1 MSVVRK
7 LTEGQLHKHL
17 YQIALPIMGTSFIQM
32 AYSFTDMAWLGR
44 LNGKAV
50 AAVGTVSVFLW
61 IAQSLASFGKTA
73 SEVTISQSIGR
84 EDEGGAKVFAQHNF
98 SLSLILSI
106 FFALLFGYFTT
117 ELIDL
122 YQLEASVRA
131 SAIEYMHISLWSF
144 PALFLTSTLFGI
156 YNAVGNSK
164 IPFRVLSFGLI
175 LNIILDP
182 LFIHLFGWEVA
193 GAAWATLLSQCLA
206 FGYFLW
212 RIKVKDRLF
221 GGFALLNFRFKSAYL
236 WLITKVGTPAALLNV
251 LFAVVA
257 IYMGRLA
264 SEIGGY
270 VAVATLTTG
279 GQLEALTWNTSQGV
293 TTALSTIVGQNY
305 AAGKYSRVFRVFRQA
320 LLFTF
325 VIGLF
330 GSLVFICFGKELFA
344 LIVPEKATYDVGAVY
359 LRISGYSQVFMMLE
373 ITTQGFFY
381 GLGRSY
387 LPAIISIGG
396 NYLRIPLA
404 LYLLSL
410 GLGLSS
416 VWWAISISSMLK
428 GSLAII
434 AYLICKSRLNTR
446 NTPAG

>member
-7 LTEGQLHKHL
+7 LTEGKLHQHL
-17 YQIALPIMGTSFIQM
+17 YKIALPIMGTSFIQM

-61 IAQSLASFGKTA
+61 IAQSLASFSKTA
-73 SEVTISQSIGR
+73 SEITISQSIGR
-84 EDEGGAKVFAQHNF
+84 DDEEGAVSFAQHNF
-98 SLSLILSI
+98 TLALLLSV
-106 FFALLFGYFTT
+106 FFALLFGYFTP

-122 YQLEASVRA
+122 YKLKAGVRG
-131 SAIEYMHISLWSF
+131 SAIEYMNISLWSF

-175 LNIILDP
+175 LNILLDP
-182 LFIHLFGWEVA
+182 LFIHIFDWRVA
-193 GAAWATLLSQCLA
+193 GAAWATLLSQCFA
-206 FGYFLW
+206 FAYFLW
-212 RIKVKDRLF
+212 RIKIKDKLF

-236 WLITKVGTPAALLNV
+236 WIITKVGTPASLLNV
-251 LFAVVA
+251 LFAIVA

-264 SEIGGY
+264 SELGDY
-270 VAVATLTTG
+270 VAVAVLTTG
-279 GQLEALTWNTSQGV
+279 GQLEALTWNTAQGV

-305 AAGKYSRVFRVFRQA
+305 SAGKLSRVFRVYRQA
-320 LLFTF
+320 LLFTCLVGLLGTF
-325 VIGLF
+325 VF
-330 GSLVFICFGKELFA
+330 VFYGRELFA
-344 LIVPEKATYDVGAVY
+344 LIVPEQATYDVGGIY
-359 LRISGYSQVFMMLE
+359 LRISGYSQIFMMLE
-373 ITTQGFFY
+373 ITTQGLFY
-381 GLGRSY
+381 GLGRTY

-404 LYLLSL
+404 LYLFSL
-410 GLGLSS
+410 GFGLSA

-428 GSLAII
+428 GAVSMLAYFFYKRKLQ
-434 AYLICKSRLNTR
+434 ANK
-446 NTPAG
+446 

>member
-7 LTEGQLHKHL
+7 LTEGKLHKHL

-73 SEVTISQSIGR
+73 SEVTLSQSIGR
-84 EDEGGAKVFAQHNF
+84 DDEAGAKRYAQHNF
-98 SLSLILSI
+98 SLAFVLSV
-106 FFALLFGYFTT
+106 FFGLLFAYFTP

-122 YQLEASVRA
+122 YQLEPSVRA
-131 SAIEYMHISLWSF
+131 SAIEYMHVLLWSF

-156 YNAVGNSK
+156 YNAVGNST

-175 LNIILDP
+175 LNIVLDP
-182 LFIHLFGWEVA
+182 LFIHIFDWRVA
-193 GAAWATLLSQCLA
+193 GAAWATLISQCLA
-206 FGYFLW
+206 FLYFLW
-212 RIKVKDRLF
+212 RIKIKDALF
-221 GGFALLNFRFKSAYL
+221 GGFRLLSFRFEQAKL
-236 WLITKVGTPAALLNV
+236 WMIAKVGAPAALLNV

-264 SEIGGY
+264 SSIGGY

-305 AAGKYSRVFRVFRQA
+305 AAGKLSRVFRVYRQA

-325 VIGLF
+325 LVGMF
-330 GSLVFICFGKELFA
+330 GSFVFIVYGRELFA
-344 LIVPEKATYDVGAVY
+344 LIVPERATYDVGAVY
-359 LRISGYSQVFMMLE
+359 LRISGYSQIFMMLE
-373 ITTQGFFY
+373 ITTQGLFY

-387 LPAIISIGG
+387 LPAVISIGG

-410 GLGLSS
+410 GFGLSS
-416 VWWAISISSMLK
+416 VWWAISISSMIK
-428 GSLAII
+428 GSVALVAYFFFKKRLLA
-434 AYLICKSRLNTR
+434 
-446 NTPAG
+446 